1 MDFQKSK
8 ILLYNGL
15 QETHLVWRTH
25 RLNVKGLKKIL
36 QANGKKKAR
45 LALLRKDFKTITK
58 EKTLYGMRGWICQDS
73 VTIIYV
79 SNIRTLIYIINFD
92 RAKGR
97 NNNTIVW
104 DFSMPLSVMDTT
116 SKWEINK
123 ETVLNKVD

>member
-1 MDFQKSK
+1 M
-8 ILLYNGL
+8 
-15 QETHLVWRTH
+15 
-25 RLNVKGLKKIL
+25 KGLKKIL